1 VESMIGKHHR
11 IALIILRRIPTM
23 LRLCVSLLL
32 LIASAQQVLAQPQ
45 APLSMTA
52 NAATAYVAVEDKSGK
67 TMRELR
73 LENFSIQEKG
83 VALKILDVGTA
94 TNIPL
99 LVATMLDLSGS
110 ANVEHRRDF
119 LPILYDFFAHNIRE
133 SDKVSVV
140 AFAMSTYRTTA
151 MTGSLVELKAGFQ
164 EIAEGQPVGPTAL
177 YDCLFTVSDT
187 LFRDVHGRRVVLVVS
202 DFQDNASHRKLDETI
217 LHLRS
222 TGLAV
227 FPLVPR
233 EGRSGDSRRWKGGW
247 RVAERMAKE
256 TGGIAYSFESPDE
269 LGTALTQIQTLLKNS
284 YLLNYRPNGPLE
296 KNNTVKVKLVD
307 KVGDV
312 VAVQLVPTPTSD

>member
-1 VESMIGKHHR
+1 VESMIGEHYR
-11 IALIILRRIPTM
+11 IALIILRRTPTT
-23 LRLCVSLLL
+23 LGLCVSLLL
-32 LIASAQQVLAQPQ
+32 LIASAQQVPAQQQTPI
-45 APLSMTA
+45 SMTT

-67 TMRELR
+67 TMQELR
-73 LENFSIQEKG
+73 PENFSIQEKG
-83 VALKILDVGTA
+83 VALKILDVETA

-119 LPILYDFFAHNIRE
+119 LQILYDFFTRNIRE

-140 AFAMSTYRTTA
+140 AFAMSTYRTTS

-187 LFRDVHGRRVVLVVS
+187 LFQGMPGRRVTLVVS

-217 LHLRS
+217 LHLRG

-233 EGRSGDSRRWKGGW
+233 EGRSGDSRRWKDGW
-247 RVAERMAKE
+247 RVAERIAKE
-256 TGGIAYSFESPDE
+256 TGGIAHSFESPGE

-284 YLLNYRPNGPLE
+284 YLLNYRSNGPLE
-296 KNNTVKVKLVD
+296 KTNAVKVKLVD
-307 KVGDV
+307 KAGDV
-312 VAVQLVPTPTSD
+312 IAVQLVPTP